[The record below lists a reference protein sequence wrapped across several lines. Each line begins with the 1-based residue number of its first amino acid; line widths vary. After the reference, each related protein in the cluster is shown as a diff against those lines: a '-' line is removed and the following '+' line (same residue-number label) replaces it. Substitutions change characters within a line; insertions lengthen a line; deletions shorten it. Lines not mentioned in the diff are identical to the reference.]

1 MFNKNLIEIA
11 GATIEMGPVP
21 FDIISVDEN
30 SQYYVYIEKNSVIN
44 NSLREKLLTSNNTLF
59 VKNTDQNIFL
69 DYIFIR
75 IERIVSSKFLNEE
88 IKADLVF
95 KIGNR
100 LIKEIYND
108 PVNKVACNNFGRFT
122 KNYIDLMLYSKK
134 AAGRLLQLSS
144 ESKYQISHSLN
155 TCTFCML
162 LGQKI
167 YDNNRLRLWELGMGG
182 AYLDIG
188 MSQIDPII
196 FKKKGALSSMELSL
210 IKKHSQIGKRIMER
224 LGLDSQIQRMCFFHH
239 ERYDGTGY
247 PEGLTGNEIPEYAR
261 IASVADVY
269 DALTSDRNYKKH
281 EDHVSALISMYSQRS
296 QFDPHILETL
306 VRVVLKNEKLVST
319 FLEMNKY

>member
-1 MFNKNLIEIA
+1 MFNKNLLEIA
-11 GATIEMGPVP
+11 GATIEMGPLP

-30 SQYYVYIEKNSVIN
+30 SQYYTYLEKDSQVTNQI
-44 NSLREKLLTSNNTLF
+44 REKLLTKNNRLF
-59 VKNTDQNIFL
+59 IKLSDHSSYL

-75 IERIVSSKFLNEE
+75 VERVVSSKYVNEE

-100 LIKEIYND
+100 LIRDIYKE
-108 PVNKVACNNFGRFT
+108 PTNKVSCNNFGRFI

-134 AAGRLLQLSS
+134 AASKLLQLSS
-144 ESKYQISHSLN
+144 VSRYQISHSLN

-167 YDNNRLRLWELGMGG
+167 YDNNRMRLWELGMGG

-188 MSQIDPII
+188 MSQIDPMI
-196 FKKKGALSSMELSL
+196 FNKKGKLSSVELSMV
-210 IKKHSQIGKRIMER
+210 KKHSQIGKRILER
-224 LGLDSQIQRMCFFHH
+224 LELDPQIQRMCYYHH

-247 PEGLTGNEIPEYAR
+247 PEGLLENEIPEYAR

-269 DALTSDRNYKKH
+269 DALTSDRDYRES
-281 EDHVSALISMYSQRS
+281 EDHVSALINMYSQS
-296 QFDPHILETL
+296 SKFDPHILETL
-306 VRVVLKNEKLVST
+306 VRVVLKSEKLVRA
-319 FLEMNKY
+319 FLEMHKY